1 MRRLLLPAIIVVLIS
16 LVYYTY
22 MQRTDV
28 LAEVEFNSFSTIS
41 DDELDLRTRMD
52 LAMEQEFHRTKDLLL
67 NRVPRERLMEAYEV
81 IFEQERRQGKAAIS
95 GITWEE
101 RGPNN
106 VGGRTRV
113 IMFDANDATNRTVW
127 AGSVSGGLFKT
138 TDIFAS
144 EVEWEPV
151 NDFFGNMAV
160 TALAQDP
167 TDPDIMYFGTG
178 EGYFNADAVRGDGIW
193 KSTDGGDSWSQLAST
208 TGNDFDY
215 INKIIVDGDGNVIVG
230 TRGSYTNTG
239 GVLRSTDKGTS
250 FTQVLERYTATSGAE
265 YDWCADVEL
274 AADSSTFYAS
284 FGIFST
290 DGIFKSTDSAKTW
303 SQVYDANANNE
314 QRIDLVCAPSNSDYV
329 YALVQ
334 GSGYGI
340 GKIMKTTNGGSSW
353 STCTTISWLDQ
364 CSSSSS
370 DFTRSQAWYNLAS
383 VVDPDDEDVLYVG
396 GINLFRT
403 TDGGSNWSQLSSWVG
418 CGGYSEV
425 HSDHHVLLFYPGSSD
440 TMLNGN
446 DGGIYITENAQ
457 ASPPTWEMI
466 NSGFNVTQFYA
477 GAIHPEALNPYF
489 LTGSQDNGSQ
499 RFQDAGV
506 NSTDEVTGGDG
517 GFCHIDQENPDTQL
531 TAYTYNNI
539 RISTDGFTS
548 YSSYSSSKG
557 NFINA
562 SDYDS
567 DNKILYAGSDA
578 GYLYRWSNI
587 GGTPSATN
595 ISISAMNSSQA
606 SAILVSPSTPTTVY
620 VGTEGGRVVK
630 VTSANS
636 SPSGSNISTSL
647 PSGTVSCIAEDP
659 FDASHLLV
667 TYSNYGL
674 TSVYETTNGGTSWS
688 SVEGNLPD
696 MPIRWA
702 LFSPWGGDSAL
713 LATELGV
720 WSTTDLNGGSTNW
733 AATNTGLANCR
744 VDMLQYRDSDS
755 LIVAATHG
763 RGLYTTKF
771 FSERVIADFGFDP
784 VVAYEGDEVQF
795 YDDSYGATSWS
806 WDFDNDGNAE
816 STSQNPTFTFGEG
829 GNYTVKLTING
840 TDSTTKSIHVL
851 PKLGIPYTTS
861 DGGDM
866 ESNEWHFAGI
876 VVSGADQLWERGTPS
891 NSFNSSDY
899 NGSNAWVTDLDGD
912 MYDADVEC
920 ALLTPSF
927 NFLESGTYTLSF
939 VKSMEVQFCNGPLA
953 AVVEYS
959 TDGGYT
965 WNLLGTDQTG
975 TNWYNRGPNSSCQIS
990 TYIFDHEMGFVGNW
1004 SKETTSHDVSS
1015 LAGNSDVRFRFLYEV
1030 SDNFSNGYA
1039 RDGLLIDDFA
1049 ISGPSNDPVPGA
1061 GIETTAVSRVQN
1073 LGSQDS
1079 AHFYS
1084 SNGKLIAS
1092 IWNLSTHDFGA
1103 TTVEIDA
1110 TGTGASDF
1118 DNNTAANQ
1126 KIFNKTIKITPT
1138 SNNTNASVQIAM
1150 YFTAD
1155 ELSGWKSAS
1164 GIGASEVQLFKT
1176 TNAIGSS
1183 TAAQGTYPTT
1193 TTIDSTY
1200 ADGNNL
1206 CVISTFT
1213 NGFSGVGA
1221 GGGGGGSGPGP
1232 LPVELISFTGNREE
1246 KSVVLKWETAAE
1258 LNNDRFE
1265 VLRSQNSGDFIAIGQ
1280 VKGVGTSSERQTYSF
1295 TDFNITKNDYVCYQL
1310 RQVDFDGT
1318 RDYSNVVCFE
1328 AIERQLD
1335 VEIGPNPVRDE
1346 LVIKLNPWL
1355 SDQYTI
1361 ELIGIDGKTI
1371 DNYPVRLLEETVL
1384 DIRSLR
1390 TGAYFA
1396 TIRRGTEIIH
1406 VEKIIK
1412 SGR

>member
-1 MRRLLLPAIIVVLIS
+1 MRRLILPSILVGLTS
-16 LVYYTY
+16 LVYHTY
-22 MQRTDV
+22 MQRTDA
-28 LAEVEFNSFSTIS
+28 LAEVEFNSFSTII
-41 DDELDLRTRMD
+41 DDKLDLRTRMD

-81 IFEQERRQGKAAIS
+81 IREQERRQGKAAIS

-106 VGGRTRV
+106 IGGRTRV
-113 IMFDANDATNRTVW
+113 ILFDANDATNRTVW

-230 TRGSYTNTG
+230 SRSQYINRG
-239 GVLRSTDKGTS
+239 GVYRSTDGGTS
-250 FTQVLERYTATSGAE
+250 FTEVLERYTTTSTSE
-265 YDWCADVEL
+265 YDRCADIEL

-284 FGIFST
+284 FGIFTT

-303 SQVYDANANNE
+303 SQVYDADANNE

-630 VTSANS
+630 VSSANS
-636 SPSGSNISTSL
+636 SPSGSNISTGL

-702 LFSPWGGDSAL
+702 LFSPWGGDSAI

-829 GNYTVKLTING
+829 GNYTVKLRING
-840 TDSTTKSIHVL
+840 TDSTTKSIQVL

-876 VVSGADQLWERGTPS
+876 VTAGSEQLWERGAPS

-899 NGSNAWVTDLDGD
+899 NGSNAWVTDLDSD
-912 MYDADVEC
+912 ILEEDVEC
-920 ALLTPSF
+920 ELLTPSF
-927 NFLESGTYTLSF
+927 NFSESGTYTVSF
-939 VKSMEVQFCNGPLA
+939 VLSMETYYSNAPAGAILLSSIDNG
-953 AVVEYS
+953 V
-959 TDGGYT
+959 T
-965 WNLLGTDQTG
+965 WSRVGS
-975 TNWYNRGPNSSCQIS
+975 NSSGGTQWYGSALS
-990 TYIFDHEMGFVGNW
+990 TAIYSDGVGWIGN
-1004 SKETTSHDVSS
+1004 KTKVTTSHDVSS
-1015 LAGNSDVRFRFLYEV
+1015 LAGNSDVRFKFQYTV
-1030 SDNFSNGYA
+1030 VKGFSSNGYNI
-1039 RDGLLIDDFA
+1039 DGLLVDDFA

-1084 SNGKLIAS
+1084 FNGKLIAS

-1150 YFTAD
+1150 YLTAD

-1371 DNYPVRLLEETVL
+1371 DNYPVRLFEETVL

-1390 TGAYFA
+1390 SGAYFA
-1396 TIRRGTEIIH
+1396 TIRRGNEIIH

-1412 SGR
+1412 SVR